1 MTHPC
6 RPGVP
11 GTPTSGSAIRP
22 RPTLGT
28 RLSSTLIALCLLTLL
43 ATACGDS
50 DNDKSIVGETSDES
64 SSTTVA
70 PRSDVPLKIGAI
82 PDQDPEKL
90 QRLYGTVAD
99 YLEEELGI
107 PVEYVPVTDYTAAV
121 TLFKVGD
128 LDLVWFGGLTGVQA
142 RLQVD
147 GAQAIVQRDI
157 DAAFHSLF
165 IANPASGIKAV
176 MNADGLDQLK
186 GRRFTFGS
194 ESSTSGRLMPEFFL
208 GEAGVETT
216 DFQGPP
222 GFSGSHDKTIDLV
235 AAGTYEA
242 GVVNEQV
249 WKDRVAKGTVD
260 LSKVDT
266 IYRTPAYHDYH
277 WVVHPQVKKRYGPDV
292 VKRIQEAFETLDP
305 ADPTAKVVLELFGAN
320 KFIKTDNSQYGQIE
334 KVGRSAGLIL

>member
-1 MTHPC
+1 MTHRS

-11 GTPTSGSAIRP
+11 GTLTRASAIRP
-22 RPTLGT
+22 RPTLRP
-28 RLSSTLIALCLLTLL
+28 RLTSTLLGLCLLALL
-43 ATACGDS
+43 ASACGDS
-50 DNDKSIVGETSDES
+50 DPSTVGGSDEL
-64 SSTTVA
+64 STTGVA
-70 PRSDVPLKIGAI
+70 PKSKVPLKIGAI

-90 QRLYGTVAD
+90 QRLYGTVAG
-99 YLEEELGI
+99 YLEKELGV

-142 RLQVD
+142 RLQVE

-165 IANPASGIKAV
+165 IANPASGIRAV
-176 MNADGLDQLK
+176 MNAKGLDQLK

-208 GEAGVETT
+208 GEAGVKTA

-277 WVVHPQVKKRYGPDV
+277 WVVHPQVKKRYGPDMV
-292 VKRIQEAFETLDP
+292 ERIQQAFETLDP
-305 ADPTAKVVLELFGAN
+305 ADPTGKVVLELFGAK

-334 KVGRSAGLIL
+334 KVGRTAGLIL

>member
-1 MTHPC
+1 MNAPS

-11 GTPTSGSAIRP
+11 GTLRSGSVIQP
-22 RPTLGT
+22 GPTVRRRLTSALLALG
-28 RLSSTLIALCLLTLL
+28 LLALL
-43 ATACGDS
+43 ATACGGDS
-50 DNDKSIVGETSDES
+50 DND
-64 SSTTVA
+64 SSTSSMGA
-70 PRSDVPLKIGAI
+70 DSKVPLKIGAI

-99 YLEEELGI
+99 YLEEEIGI
-107 PVEYVPVTDYTAAV
+107 PVEYLPVTDYTAAV

-142 RLQVD
+142 RLQVK
-147 GAQAIVQRDI
+147 GAEAIVQRDI

-165 IANPASGIKAV
+165 IANPASGIKA
-176 MNADGLDQLK
+176 MTNAKGLEQLK

-194 ESSTSGRLMPEFFL
+194 ESSTSGRLMPEFYL
-208 GEAGVETT
+208 GEAGVKTT
-216 DFQGPP
+216 DFEGPP
-222 GFSGSHDKTIDLV
+222 GFSGSHDRTIDLV

-266 IYRTPAYHDYH
+266 IYRTPAFHDYH
-277 WVVHPQVKKRYGPDV
+277 WVVHPQVKKRHGPDV
-292 VKRIQEAFETLDP
+292 VERIQEAFETLDP
-305 ADPTAKVVLELFGAN
+305 ADPTAKVVLELFGAR
-320 KFIKTDNSQYGQIE
+320 KFIETDNSQYEQIE
-334 KVGRSAGLIL
+334 KVGRSTGLIL

>member
-1 MTHPC
+1 MTGRS

-11 GTPTSGSAIRP
+11 GTIRSGSGIRP
-22 RPTLGT
+22 RPTVGP
-28 RLSSTLIALCLLTLL
+28 RLKSTLL
-43 ATACGDS
+43 ALGLLAFLASACGDS
-50 DNDKSIVGETSDES
+50 DPSTVGGSDEP
-64 SSTTVA
+64 STTGVA
-70 PRSDVPLKIGAI
+70 PKGKVPLKIGAI

-90 QRLYGTVAD
+90 QRLYATVAG
-99 YLEEELGI
+99 YLEKELGI

-142 RLQVD
+142 RLQVE
-147 GAQAIVQRDI
+147 GAEAIVQRDI

-176 MNADGLDQLK
+176 MNVKGLDQLK

-208 GEAGVETT
+208 GEAGVKTS
-216 DFQGPP
+216 DFEGPP

-266 IYRTPAYHDYH
+266 IYRTPGYHDYH

-292 VKRIQEAFETLDP
+292 VERIQQAFETLDP
-305 ADPTAKVVLELFGAN
+305 TDPTGKVVLELFGAK
-320 KFIKTDNSQYGQIE
+320 KFIETDNSQYGQIE